1 MLTASTLSTL
11 LPAAIIPGVGG
22 WEFVIILVIV
32 LIIFGPKSLPALGR
46 ALGKGLK
53 EFKSA
58 SSKLTDAL
66 DDAAREDEV
75 RHDERNAA
83 PRAAAQIAQEPAR
96 PAVVAT
102 PTAPAHSVAVPTS
115 SPEDRS

>member
-1 MLTASTLSTL
+1 MISVSTLGAALT
-11 LPAAIIPGVGG
+11 AAIIPGVGG

-75 RHDERNAA
+75 RHDERNPA
-83 PRAAAQIAQEPAR
+83 PRAAAQIAPEPVR
-96 PAVVAT
+96 PAAVVT
-102 PTAPAHSVAVPTS
+102 PSAPAHSVTVPAS
-115 SPEDRS
+115 SPDDRS